1 MQRILPHLICNVFML
16 ISKIHDYK
24 GQTFLNSIPSEA
36 IFFILLLLIIFSG
49 FFSGS
54 ETGLMS
60 LNRFKLKHL
69 TKKGHKGAK
78 RASKL
83 LERPDRLIGV
93 ILLGNNFVN
102 VLASALATILA
113 IRIWGDELG
122 IPIATFALTLIILI
136 FSEVTPKTLA
146 ALHPE
151 KVAFFSSMILQ
162 HLLKLLYPLVW
173 LVNFITNGIL
183 AIFNIHLSKKQ
194 GQTLSREELKTVV
207 KETAVMI
214 PVRHQQMLVNILDLE
229 AVTVNDIMIPRN
241 EIFGIDLDD
250 DWDDIIEQL
259 NHSMFT
265 RIPIYQQDI
274 NKICGILHMRKII
287 NKLAAGD
294 FTRQDLEETMRK
306 PYFVPEDTPLT
317 TQLAN
322 FQHTKRR
329 VGFIVDEYGDIL
341 GMVTL
346 EDLLEEIVGEFT
358 TDPGSTLSEIIPQ
371 DDGTYLVEGSTNTR
385 ELIKALDWELPLD
398 GPKTLNGL
406 ILEYMQTI
414 PSAGTNLLL
423 YGRPVEIVQIQS
435 NAVKMARIQ
444 PKLNPNN

>member
-1 MQRILPHLICNVFML
+1 M
-16 ISKIHDYK
+16 
-24 GQTFLNSIPSEA
+24 NSIPSEV
-36 IFFILLLLIIFSG
+36 IFFILLLLIICSG

-54 ETGLMS
+54 ETGLMT

-69 TKKGHKGAK
+69 SKKGHKGAK

-83 LERPDRLIGV
+83 LERPDRLIGI

-102 VLASALATILA
+102 VLASALATLLA

-122 IPIATFALTLIILI
+122 IPIATFGLTLVILI

-146 ALHPE
+146 ALQPE
-151 KVAFFSSMILQ
+151 KVAFFSSLILQ
-162 HLLKLLYPLVW
+162 YLLRLFYPLVW
-173 LVNFITNGIL
+173 LINTIPNGIL

-207 KETAVMI
+207 KETAILI
-214 PVRHQQMLVNILDLE
+214 PIRHQQMLVNILDLE

-250 DWDDIIEQL
+250 DWNDIIDQL

-265 RIPIYQQDI
+265 RIPVYQQDI
-274 NKICGILHMRKII
+274 DKVCGILHMRKII

-294 FTRQDLEETMRK
+294 FTREDLEESMRK
-306 PYFVPEDTPLT
+306 PYFVPEDNALT

-329 VGFIVDEYGDIL
+329 VGFIVDEYGDIM

-346 EDLLEEIVGEFT
+346 EDILEEIVGEFT
-358 TDPGSTLSEIIPQ
+358 TDPGDAHSDIIPQ
-371 DDGTYLVEGSTNTR
+371 DDGSYLADGSTNTR
-385 ELIKALDWELPLD
+385 ELIKSLGWELPLD

-406 ILEYMQTI
+406 ILEHMQTI
-414 PSAGTNLLL
+414 PNAGTNLLL
-423 YGRPVEIVQIQS
+423 FGRPVEIVQVQS

-444 PKLNPNN
+444 PKLQNL

>member
-1 MQRILPHLICNVFML
+1 MFFYFLYGFHANIKTLLRYLGPI
-16 ISKIHDYK
+16 
-24 GQTFLNSIPSEA
+24 FLNSIPSEV
-36 IFFILLLLIIFSG
+36 IFFLLILLVICSA

-69 TKKGHKGAK
+69 SKKDHKGAK

-113 IRIWGDELG
+113 IRIWGDEMG
-122 IPIATFALTLIILI
+122 IPIATFALTLVILI

-151 KVAFFSSMILQ
+151 RVAFLSSFILQ
-162 HLLKLLYPLVW
+162 YLLKALYPLVW
-173 LVNFITNGIL
+173 LVNFIANGIL

-194 GQTLSREELKTVV
+194 GQSLSRDELRTVV
-207 KETAVMI
+207 KETAIMI
-214 PVRHQQMLVNILDLE
+214 PMRHQQMLVNILDLE

-250 DWDDIIEQL
+250 EWDDIIELL

-274 NKICGILHMRKII
+274 NKVCGILHMRKII
-287 NKLAAGD
+287 NKLATGN
-294 FTRQDLEETMRK
+294 FTRQDLEESMRK

-322 FQHTKRR
+322 FQRQKRR
-329 VGFIVDEYGDIL
+329 IGFIVDEYGDIL

-346 EDLLEEIVGEFT
+346 EDILEEIVGEFT
-358 TDPGSTLSEIIPQ
+358 TDPSSTQKDIFPQ
-371 DDGTYLVEGSTNTR
+371 DDGSYLADGSTNIR
-385 ELIKALDWELPLD
+385 DLIKLLDWEIPLD

-406 ILEYMQTI
+406 ILEHMQTI
-414 PSAGTNLLL
+414 PGAGTTLLL
-423 YGRPVEIVQIQS
+423 FGRPVEIIQLQS
-435 NAVKMARIQ
+435 NAVKMVRIQ
-444 PKLNPNN
+444 PKLKE

>member
-1 MQRILPHLICNVFML
+1 
-16 ISKIHDYK
+16 
-24 GQTFLNSIPSEA
+24 
-36 IFFILLLLIIFSG
+36 
-49 FFSGS
+49 
-54 ETGLMS
+54 MS

-69 TKKGHKGAK
+69 SKKDHKGAK

-113 IRIWGDELG
+113 IRIWGDEMG
-122 IPIATFALTLIILI
+122 IPIATVALTLVILI

-151 KVAFFSSMILQ
+151 KVAFLSSFILQ
-162 HLLKLLYPLVW
+162 FLLKILYPLVW
-173 LVNFITNGIL
+173 LVNFIANGIL
-183 AIFNIHLSKKQ
+183 ATFNIHLSKKQ
-194 GQTLSREELKTVV
+194 GQALSRDELRTVV
-207 KETAVMI
+207 KETAIMI
-214 PVRHQQMLVNILDLE
+214 PMRHQQMLVNILDLE
-229 AVTVNDIMIPRN
+229 TVTVNDIMIPRN

-250 DWDDIIEQL
+250 EWDDIIELL

-274 NKICGILHMRKII
+274 NKVCGILHMRKII
-287 NKLAAGD
+287 NKLATGD
-294 FTRQDLEETMRK
+294 FTRQDLKESMRK

-322 FQHTKRR
+322 FQRQKRR

-346 EDLLEEIVGEFT
+346 EDILEEIVGEFT
-358 TDPGSTLSEIIPQ
+358 TDPSSTHKDIFPQ
-371 DDGTYLVEGSTNTR
+371 DDGSYLADGSTNIR
-385 ELIKALDWELPLD
+385 DLIKLLDWEIPLD

-406 ILEYMQTI
+406 ILEHMQTI
-414 PSAGTNLLL
+414 PGAGTTLLL
-423 YGRPVEIVQIQS
+423 FGRPVEVIQLQS
-435 NAVKMARIQ
+435 NAVKMVRIQ
-444 PKLNPNN
+444 PKLKE

>member
-1 MQRILPHLICNVFML
+1 M
-16 ISKIHDYK
+16 
-24 GQTFLNSIPSEA
+24 NSIPSEA
-36 IFFILLLLIIFSG
+36 IFFILLLLVICSG

-54 ETGLMS
+54 ETGLIS

-113 IRIWGDELG
+113 IRIWGDEIG
-122 IPIATFALTLIILI
+122 IPIATFGLTLVILI

-151 KVAFFSSMILQ
+151 KVAYPASFILQ
-162 HLLKLLYPLVW
+162 YLLKVLYPLVW
-173 LVNFITNGIL
+173 LVNFIANGIL
-183 AIFNIHLSKKQ
+183 SLFKIHLSKNQ

-207 KETAVMI
+207 KETAILM

-250 DWDDIIEQL
+250 DWDEIVDQL

-274 NKICGILHMRKII
+274 NKVCGILHMRKII

-294 FTRQDLEETMRK
+294 FTREDLLETMRK

-329 VGFIVDEYGDIL
+329 VGFIVDEYGDIM

-346 EDLLEEIVGEFT
+346 EDILEEIVGEFT
-358 TDPGSTLSEIIPQ
+358 TDPGSTQSDIIPQ
-371 DDGTYLVEGSTNTR
+371 ENGSYLADGSTNTR
-385 ELIKALDWELPLD
+385 DLIKSLDWDLPLD

-406 ILEYMQTI
+406 ILEHMQTI
-414 PSAGTNLLL
+414 PNAGTNLLL
-423 YGRPVEIVQIQS
+423 YGRPVEIVQVQS
-435 NAVKMARIQ
+435 NAIKMARIQ
-444 PKLNPNN
+444 PKLKNL